1 MRYRSVLSL
10 LFCLLALSSC
20 VVSAVAP
27 SPTASMHPATPT
39 PSPTPTT
46 TSTPEPTNTYTPIPS
61 ATPIPPTPTLTL
73 KQQRE
78 ARLYEAS
85 LHYLADTAEEAE
97 LVAREI
103 DFASGPHESADN
115 ACGPLTVA
123 ILRDGGY
130 LPEDANPHE
139 MWLLCPRED
148 IPGCNGLDILD
159 QFFFPRSDYDFI
171 RIEESV
177 GTYDWQKNPLE
188 PGDWLYLFVRKGISK
203 YDGLDH
209 MLVVTRVDDRGRAYS
224 VTNINKGDG
233 FVIQEELLYNP
244 RRAGVGLFA
253 DLTNDKLRKELGMT
267 GTDGFLLIRA
277 KTNEFP

>member
-1 MRYRSVLSL
+1 MRTRIVLL
-10 LFCLLALSSC
+10 LLACLLALSSC
-20 VVSAVAP
+20 LVTTTAP
-27 SPTASMHPATPT
+27 SPTPSLPPATQ
-39 PSPTPTT
+39 TPTAT
-46 TSTPEPTNTYTPIPS
+46 ATETPAPTSTPTPIPS
-61 ATPIPPTPTLTL
+61 ATPVPPTPTLTL
-73 KQQRE
+73 KEQRE
-78 ARLYEAS
+78 ANLYQAS
-85 LHYLADTAEEAE
+85 LHYLADTAEEAD

-123 ILRDGGY
+123 IMKDGGY
-130 LPEDANPHE
+130 LPEDANPHD

-148 IPGCNGLDILD
+148 IPGCNGLNILD
-159 QFFFPRSDYDFI
+159 QKFFPQSEYDYI

-177 GTYDWQKNPLE
+177 GTWDWAKNPLQ

-203 YDGLDH
+203 YDGFDH

-224 VTNINKGDG
+224 VTNVNKGDG
-233 FVIQEELLYNP
+233 FVIQEELLYDP

-267 GTDGFLLIRA
+267 GTAGFLLIRA
-277 KTNEFP
+277 KANTLP